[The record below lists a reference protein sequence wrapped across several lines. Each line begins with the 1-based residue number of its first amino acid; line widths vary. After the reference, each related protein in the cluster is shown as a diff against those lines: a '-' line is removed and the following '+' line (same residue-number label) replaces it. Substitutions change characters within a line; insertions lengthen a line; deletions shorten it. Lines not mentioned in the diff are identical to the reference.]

1 MLVGFDIH
9 SPMIVEDR
17 IPSITPCQD
26 IFEQI
31 IAFST
36 STEDDTIPSPSFFCD
51 DSWRWRTEMDYGS
64 DGQMNGKTI
73 LQASG
78 GATTWAWWS
87 PWYKKFL
94 GTGAGCVY
102 TDTARTLGFTVASDA
117 QEVYTITMCP
127 YIFAQPKRKD
137 SLSAWRSKEKII
149 ADNTPLR
156 AAGSVPG
163 TMMHEI
169 AHLVTKHVVTDETI
183 ASGVKAYYPTNVARL
198 AIESKTKAIKN
209 ADSYAWFATAMYLD
223 QCDWSRM
230 ICAQST
236 STSTVTRRS
245 NNETTTD
252 MPIMRKTNWRTL
264 FPRVLAGLQGDRK

>member
-1 MLVGFDIH
+1 
-9 SPMIVEDR
+9 
-17 IPSITPCQD
+17 
-26 IFEQI
+26 
-31 IAFST
+31 
-36 STEDDTIPSPSFFCD
+36 
-51 DSWRWRTEMDYGS
+51 MDYGS

-73 LQASG
+73 LRASG

-156 AAGSVPG
+156 AAGSVSG

-169 AHLVTKHVVTDETI
+169 AHLVTKHGLLPLCISINVT
-183 ASGVKAYYPTNVARL
+183 
-198 AIESKTKAIKN
+198 
-209 ADSYAWFATAMYLD
+209 
-223 QCDWSRM
+223 
-230 ICAQST
+230 
-236 STSTVTRRS
+236 
-245 NNETTTD
+245 
-252 MPIMRKTNWRTL
+252 
-264 FPRVLAGLQGDRK
+264 GLE